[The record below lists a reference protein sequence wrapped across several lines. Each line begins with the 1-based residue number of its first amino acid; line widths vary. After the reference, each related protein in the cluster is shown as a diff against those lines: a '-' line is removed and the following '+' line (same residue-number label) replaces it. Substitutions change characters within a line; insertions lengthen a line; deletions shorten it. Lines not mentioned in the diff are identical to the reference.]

1 MNGDQTARRI
11 KEVKQQNNVN
21 NMYNQGYQSRF
32 GGYQTAQ
39 ALYTP
44 RIYHAESS
52 SIDTLIHK
60 TASTASIAPIQE
72 YNSSKPMQERRETTY
87 TSSPLASFTY
97 NQKVASYF
105 PNQGKKEYHAT
116 EGFLKLYRPKTQFIE
131 AAADIESL
139 VKETFKHTTGK
150 DFPDNIVVRVLDK
163 EEMKQVHEQN
173 GGMWIDSIQGF
184 SINSKQTKQVFVK
197 SADLDKVMIVV
208 CHEIGHVLTPSLSN
222 AHDEE
227 AKAFAFEFAWIETIM
242 KHNIG
247 NLKANFTLDLK
258 PANNGLHDVA
268 SNFVKKLLQMGK
280 EAIDVYGEIVGRVV
294 TLSS

>member
-1 MNGDQTARRI
+1 
-11 KEVKQQNNVN
+11 
-21 NMYNQGYQSRF
+21 MYNQGYQQNTFRAYSP
-32 GGYQTAQ
+32 AQ

-44 RIYHAESS
+44 RVYHSESS
-52 SIDTLIHK
+52 SIDTLVHR
-60 TASTASIAPIQE
+60 TAAAPIQE
-72 YNSSKPMQERRETTY
+72 YNPSKPTQERRETTY
-87 TSSPLASFTY
+87 NSSPLAAFTY
-97 NQKVASYF
+97 NQKVESYF

-116 EGFLKLYRPKTQFIE
+116 DGFLKLYRPKTQFIE

-173 GGMWIDSIQGF
+173 GGIWSDSIQGF
-184 SINSKQTKQVFVK
+184 SMNSNRNNSAKQVFVK
-197 SADLDKVMIVV
+197 QADLDKVMIVV
-208 CHEIGHVLTPSLSN
+208 GHEIGHVLTASLGN

-227 AKAFAFEFAWIETIM
+227 AKAFAFEFAWIESIM

-247 NLKANFTLDLK
+247 NLKENFTLDLK

-268 SNFVKKLLQMGK
+268 SNFVKTLLK
-280 EAIDVYGEIVGRVV
+280 K
-294 TLSS
+294 